1 MLKQAKSDIKQA
13 KKLGKRLSIIG
24 HEEILNFLENSL
36 ARARLAHA
44 YIFLGSEDVGK
55 ESVARWWLEKV
66 LYQGEEGGERHS
78 LESHPD
84 VSVIER
90 QVDEKTKKLKK
101 LISIE
106 QIRQL
111 RERLGLTSFLNT
123 YKVALVRSA
132 ETMSI
137 EAANALLKTLEE
149 PLGRTVIILLVQDVS
164 RLPQTIVS
172 RCQIIKFKH
181 VSDKLIRDTLR
192 QRGAGRDEAEL
203 LSRLA
208 AGSPGLAF
216 KFYEN
221 PERLAA
227 YREKVESFLKITKA
241 PIWQRFNFI
250 DSEIDTRGDREEALK
265 EIRKL
270 LLVWQ
275 GALRDGLLC
284 SLGFSNLM
292 VNFWA
297 KDRIESWSAASGAD
311 YFVEVLE
318 EMKNTIYGLEQNVN
332 IKLALEN
339 FLLCF

>member
-1 MLKQAKSDIKQA
+1 MENKAKSDIKQA

-24 HEEILNFLENSL
+24 HEEILKFLENSL
-36 ARARLAHA
+36 ERGRLAHA

-55 ESVARWWLEKV
+55 ETVARWWLEKL

-84 VSVIER
+84 VSVVER
-90 QVDEKTKKLKK
+90 QADEKTKKLKK

-123 YKVALVRSA
+123 YKVALVRKA

-137 EAANALLKTLEE
+137 EASNALLKTLEE
-149 PLGRTVIILLVQDVS
+149 PPGRAVIILLVQDIS
-164 RLPQTIVS
+164 RLPETVVS
-172 RCQIIKFKH
+172 RCQIIKFKG
-181 VSDKLIRDTLR
+181 VPEKLIYHALR

-203 LSRLA
+203 LSRLS

-221 PERLAA
+221 PEHLAV
-227 YREKVESFLKITKA
+227 YRDKVEAFLKITKA

-250 DSEIDTRGDREEALK
+250 DSEIKTRGDREEVLK
-265 EIRKL
+265 EIKRL

-275 GALRDGLLC
+275 GAMRDGLLC
-284 SLGFSNLM
+284 SLGFSSLM

-297 KDRIESWSAASGAD
+297 KDQIESWSADFSANRL
-311 YFVEVLE
+311 VEILE
-318 EMKNTIYGLEQNVN
+318 QAKNTIYNLEQNVN